1 VQKQTDILIQRLKQ
15 QPRFGRRIDDLDKN
29 IDKQQQAYF
38 DNSIESLMKRLPGV
52 NTLFEQYAE
61 KIKAANTE
69 NNKLG
74 MGLNNVLAIQTEFAN
89 GITTSTKQ
97 ITVLEQTVGKLTKG
111 YGLSLKRANDVSKKF
126 RDIAIASGI
135 GEDKLYDYANSLKD
149 VTSGFLTSDK
159 ASAGFQ
165 KKLLLGQQYMQNNL
179 EITEDAAQGYEYY
192 ATSVAKS
199 GAEALLT
206 QNELAKSIAAAT
218 GLDELQVQKQL
229 TEDIGGLTADL
240 QLQYSRIPGSLELA
254 VLKSKALG
262 MSMENLHNAGE
273 TLLNIESSIGS
284 EMEYQLL
291 TGKRLLTTDNKSLT
305 NAYRMATIQGNANK
319 QAELMNRFIETQGP
333 MLEKNL
339 YARKKAAELMGVDES
354 VLARSIQKQK
364 LLTELG
370 AKSLM
375 NLKGDDYMKEV
386 LKLRKEAQ
394 ERGEEDTVT
403 KINDLIKSS
412 DLRSTDQQMAD
423 NIAVIAAITA
433 KGAGLDLVKVRE
445 DALKTGKSFED
456 VLQQFD
462 DSSVMKTIGEV
473 GIASSTVEA
482 LNAGFRKLTTWAGK
496 FGETLDRIIQK
507 YNSYLV
513 KPATLNPADAT
524 KTTNKDAIIMNDGVI
539 RFHQDDKFMR
549 VNDSTMIAG
558 TNVDGNRQ
566 LARAINGGGS
576 IDYAKMA
583 QAIAMALQN
592 VKVEAK
598 VTQDML
604 FAATKMN
611 DRRRF

>member
-1 VQKQTDILIQRLKQ
+1 
-15 QPRFGRRIDDLDKN
+15 
-29 IDKQQQAYF
+29 
-38 DNSIESLMKRLPGV
+38 
-52 NTLFEQYAE
+52 
-61 KIKAANTE
+61 
-69 NNKLG
+69 
-74 MGLNNVLAIQTEFAN
+74 
-89 GITTSTKQ
+89 
-97 ITVLEQTVGKLTKG
+97 
-111 YGLSLKRANDVSKKF
+111 
-126 RDIAIASGI
+126 
-135 GEDKLYDYANSLKD
+135 
-149 VTSGFLTSDK
+149 
-159 ASAGFQ
+159 
-165 KKLLLGQQYMQNNL
+165 
-179 EITEDAAQGYEYY
+179 
-192 ATSVAKS
+192 
-199 GAEALLT
+199 
-206 QNELAKSIAAAT
+206 
-218 GLDELQVQKQL
+218 
-229 TEDIGGLTADL
+229 
-240 QLQYSRIPGSLELA
+240 
-254 VLKSKALG
+254 
-262 MSMENLHNAGE
+262 MENLHNAGE